1 MIFSRYLKK
10 YLLPNSWLTNMLII
24 VSATVFI
31 GVVWEFLEFLAEVIL
46 TTYLQNILNVSYGF
60 MGNLEDTIVDLLMD
74 ILGAITLAGLFL
86 KKNRPVA

>member
-1 MIFSRYLKK
+1 
-10 YLLPNSWLTNMLII
+10 MLII